1 MSFTRLSFY
10 RTNSRTQR
18 SVSRSRVRCSIVASC
33 GNNEMLAPFPNS
45 AIINVPGTVAT
56 DLLRAAEA
64 LPLYDKNDFYSI
76 TLQSLVADTLHEE
89 CRHSFEW
96 LIGTIAE
103 GLARWPYC
111 VLIRGLRF

>member
-1 MSFTRLSFY
+1 
-10 RTNSRTQR
+10 
-18 SVSRSRVRCSIVASC
+18 
-33 GNNEMLAPFPNS
+33 MLAPFPNS

-56 DLLRAAEA
+56 DLLRAAEG
-64 LPLYDKNDFYSI
+64 LPLYEKNDFYSI
-76 TLQSLVADTLHEE
+76 MLQSLVADTIHEE

-111 VLIRGLRF
+111 VLIRGLRFDKGNRLLIAINRAFGQLVELPYREPLA